1 MIFFGFLLV
10 SLFFSFVLQQFIPPL
25 PWGWLE
31 GSRLMLVP
39 LVFFYGALAL
49 PLWGMLVMA
58 FAAGF
63 MWDAFHAQ
71 VLDGELEFFLGW
83 SILLY
88 GALGAIMSGF
98 RPLFRRGRWEIHCL
112 MSGLFTSLMV
122 FVEYLLIALKRGV
135 FFPPQIW
142 GRIAGAGLAAA
153 LVGPLVFL
161 FLDSVADVLRFKKA
175 APEVEP

>member
-1 MIFFGFLLV
+1 MRFLGFLLV
-10 SLFFSFVLQQFIPPL
+10 SLFASFLAQQFVPPL

-31 GSRLMLVP
+31 GSRLFLMP

-49 PLWGMLVMA
+49 PLWGMLVLA

-63 MWDAFHAQ
+63 MWDALHAQ
-71 VLDGELEFFLGW
+71 VVDGSLEFFIGW

-88 GALGAIMSGF
+88 GALGAVMSGF

-112 MSGLFTSLMV
+112 MGGVFTALIV
-122 FVEYLLIALKRGV
+122 FAEYLLIAIKRGV
-135 FFPPQIW
+135 SFPPEIW

-153 LVGPLVFL
+153 LVAPVVFL
-161 FLDSVADVLRFKKA
+161 LLDIFARLLRCK
-175 APEVEP
+175 PSTEVEP